1 MKLSTFINII
11 PGKKICKRFKSNA
24 NAIINKESC
33 DVDDQRVMKHLTLH
47 ILVKKQRVTI
57 SVTVQKFKDFVP
69 LNQYENKTY
78 YLIDNKNPS
87 VWKRIN

>member
-47 ILVKKQRVTI
+47 ILVKK
-57 SVTVQKFKDFVP
+57 
-69 LNQYENKTY
+69 
-78 YLIDNKNPS
+78 
-87 VWKRIN
+87 